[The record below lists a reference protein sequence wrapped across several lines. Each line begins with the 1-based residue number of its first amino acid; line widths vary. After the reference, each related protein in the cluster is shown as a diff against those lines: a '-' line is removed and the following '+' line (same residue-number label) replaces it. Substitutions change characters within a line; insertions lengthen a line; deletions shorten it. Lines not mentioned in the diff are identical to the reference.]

1 MANSVDFP
9 NWNKYNILLDEL
21 KMLTNHFI
29 EGVNQEEHVLVQREN
44 GVWRYIFAASLP
56 RGELGG
62 GNGWGTEASAFAGE
76 LAEHHGSSAEF
87 GQMAILELS
96 CDSYVSSS

>member
-9 NWNKYNILLDEL
+9 SWNKYNILLDEL

-29 EGVNQEEHVLVQREN
+29 EGVNQEEHVLVQKEMVS
-44 GVWRYIFAASLP
+44 GGIFLLLLYQEKSWVEAMGGAQRP
-56 RGELGG
+56 RL
-62 GNGWGTEASAFAGE
+62 AGE